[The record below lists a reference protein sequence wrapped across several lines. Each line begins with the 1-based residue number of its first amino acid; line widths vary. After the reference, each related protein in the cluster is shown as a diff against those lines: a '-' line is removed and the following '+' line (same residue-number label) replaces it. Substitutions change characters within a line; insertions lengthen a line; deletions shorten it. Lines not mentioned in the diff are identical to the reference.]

1 MKLYLVQHGEAAPK
15 EIDPERPL
23 TQQGQEDI
31 GRIAA
36 ALAQA
41 EIGATRILH
50 SGKLRA
56 RQTADIL
63 GTAIA
68 PGIEAAVIDHI
79 NPLDDPA
86 KFNWQK
92 ASGGEDTILVGHLP
106 FMAKLAAQLVT
117 GNTEQALV
125 EYRPGSV
132 VCIES
137 DDSGNWRIAWM
148 LRPELIA

>member
-56 RQTADIL
+56 RQTADL
-63 GTAIA
+63 YGAAIA
-68 PGIEAAVIDHI
+68 PGIEAGVSDRID
-79 NPLDDPA
+79 PLDDPA
-86 KFNWQK
+86 GFDWQA
-92 ASGGEDTILVGHLP
+92 ASGGEDTMLVGHLP
-106 FMAKLAAQLVT
+106 FMAKFAAQLVT
-117 GNTEQALV
+117 GNTEQALRV
-125 EYRPGSV
+125 
-132 VCIES
+132 
-137 DDSGNWRIAWM
+137 
-148 LRPELIA
+148 